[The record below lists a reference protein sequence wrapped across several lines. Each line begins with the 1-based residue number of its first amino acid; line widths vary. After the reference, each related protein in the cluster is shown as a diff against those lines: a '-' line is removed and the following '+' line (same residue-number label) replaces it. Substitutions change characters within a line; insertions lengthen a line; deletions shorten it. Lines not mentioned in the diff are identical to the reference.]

1 MAGTARKRG
10 AGGTVLKAEAGLNLF
25 TQANY
30 FLTIIL
36 LMSTGEMGAQF
47 VLARARRGLVA
58 TL

>member
-10 AGGTVLKAEAGLNLF
+10 AGGTVLKAEAGLNLV
-25 TQANY
+25 TNY
-30 FLTIIL
+30 LLTIIL

-47 VLARARRGLVA
+47 VLTRTRRGPVA

>member
-1 MAGTARKRG
+1 MAGAARKRG

-30 FLTIIL
+30 LLTIL

-47 VLARARRGLVA
+47 VLTRARRGPVA

>member
-1 MAGTARKRG
+1 MAGAARKRG

-25 TQANY
+25 TNNL
-30 FLTIIL
+30 LTIIL

-47 VLARARRGLVA
+47 VLARTRRGLVA

>member
-1 MAGTARKRG
+1 MAGAARKRG

-25 TQANY
+25 TNY
-30 FLTIIL
+30 LLTIIL

-47 VLARARRGLVA
+47 ALARTRRGLVA